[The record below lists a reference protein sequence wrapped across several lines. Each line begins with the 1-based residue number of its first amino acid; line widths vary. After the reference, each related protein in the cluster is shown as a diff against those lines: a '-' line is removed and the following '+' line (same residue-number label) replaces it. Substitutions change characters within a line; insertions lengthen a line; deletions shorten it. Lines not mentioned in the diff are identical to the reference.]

1 MKATF
6 NGETH
11 KLTPLAFPKKGNPGH
26 DGLYLVDELTEDK
39 LECKV
44 TGGGQ
49 WPLYTWVIAPNG
61 KSYYFPKNVM
71 PPTGT
76 VVKFDEYAN
85 KPKPAAKQATAQP
98 KPEQPVVDGVLLN
111 VVMGIDAVQQA
122 YQEYLE
128 RQVEATEVDP
138 LEAAQKWV
146 SEQEATR
153 AAEKQPTIAAYLA
166 PEPTK
171 PKRTRVPKSAVT
183 K

>member
-26 DGLYLVDELTEDK
+26 DGLYLVDEFTGDK

-49 WPLYTWVIAPNG
+49 WSLYTWVKAPNG

-76 VVKFDEYAN
+76 VVKFDEYAS
-85 KPKPAAKQATAQP
+85 KPVAKQATAQP
-98 KPEQPVVDGVLLN
+98 KPVFDGVLHN
-111 VVMGIDAVQQA
+111 VVMNLDATQQA

-128 RQVEATEVDP
+128 KQLEASEVDP
-138 LEAAQKWV
+138 LEAAAQWVEEQK
-146 SEQEATR
+146 ATR
-153 AAEKQPTIAAYLA
+153 EQKQPTIAAYL
-166 PEPTK
+166 EPTN
-171 PKRTRVPKSAVT
+171 PKRTRAPKSAVT

>member
-26 DGLYLVDELTEDK
+26 DDLYLVDELTEDK

-85 KPKPAAKQATAQP
+85 KPVAKQATAQP

-111 VVMGIDAVQQA
+111 VLTGVIETQQA
-122 YQEYLE
+122 YPEYLE
-128 RQVEATEVDP
+128 KQLETTEVDP

-146 SEQEATR
+146 SEQESTR
-153 AAEKQPTIAAYLA
+153 AAEKQPTIAAYLT

-171 PKRTRVPKSAVT
+171 PKRTRAPKQVT

>member
-76 VVKFDEYAN
+76 VVKFDEYAS
-85 KPKPAAKQATAQP
+85 KPAAKQATAQP

-111 VVMGIDAVQQA
+111 VLTGVIETQQA

>member
-11 KLTPLAFPKKGNPGH
+11 KLTPLTFPKRGNVGYS
-26 DGLYLVDELTEDK
+26 DLYLVDELTGNK

-61 KSYYFPKNVM
+61 KSYYFPKSVM
-71 PPTGT
+71 PATGT
-76 VVKFDEYAN
+76 VVKFDEYPNRSA
-85 KPKPAAKQATAQP
+85 AQP
-98 KPEQPVVDGVLLN
+98 KPTAQPTPDQPVVDGILLN
-111 VVMGIDAVQQA
+111 VVMGLDATQQA
-122 YQEYLE
+122 YPEFLDKQLE
-128 RQVEATEVDP
+128 ASEVDP

-166 PEPTK
+166 PAAPTK
-171 PKRTRVPKSAVT
+171 PKRTRVPK
-183 K
+183 

>member
-85 KPKPAAKQATAQP
+85 KPVAKQATAQP
-98 KPEQPVVDGVLLN
+98 KPEQPVVEGVLLN
-111 VVMGIDAVQQA
+111 VLTGVIETQQA
-122 YQEYLE
+122 YPEYLE
-128 RQVEATEVDP
+128 KQLEASEVDP
-138 LEAAQKWV
+138 LEAAQQWV
-146 SEQEATR
+146 EGQAATR
-153 AAEKQPTIAAYLA
+153 AAEKQPTIAAYLT

>member
-11 KLTPLAFPKKGNPGH
+11 KLTPLAFPKRGNVGYS
-26 DGLYLVDELTEDK
+26 DLYLVDELTGDK

-76 VVKFDEYAN
+76 VVKFDEYAT
-85 KPKPAAKQATAQP
+85 KLAAQLKPAAQP
-98 KPEQPVVDGVLLN
+98 TPDQPVMYGILLN
-111 VVMGIDAVQQA
+111 VVTGLDAVQQA
-122 YQEYLE
+122 YPEFLE
-128 RQVEATEVDP
+128 KQLETTEVDP

-146 SEQEATR
+146 EGQEATR
-153 AAEKQPTIAAYLA
+153 AAEKQPTIAAYLP

-171 PKRTRVPKSAVT
+171 PKRTRAPKSLT